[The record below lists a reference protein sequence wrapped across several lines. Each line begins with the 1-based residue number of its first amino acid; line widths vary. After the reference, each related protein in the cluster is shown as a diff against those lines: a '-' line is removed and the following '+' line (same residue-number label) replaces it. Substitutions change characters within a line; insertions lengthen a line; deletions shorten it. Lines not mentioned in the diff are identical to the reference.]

1 MYSKEQQLNQFKK
14 TKKKRCRECKK
25 LFVPTREMQSCCGY
39 ECEINY
45 ISKPKNLKNAI
56 KQGKEKRKKE
66 LAEKYPDKRALRK
79 RIQAIANKY
88 GRLMDYQRYMQE
100 GCITC
105 GKTGGKVDG
114 GHFLPTSTYPSI
126 RYYSKQIK
134 CQCIK
139 CNQFQ
144 GGMPKEYDIKM
155 RSIYGDDFVDNL
167 RLEHRK
173 STNYS
178 VEYMRKYI
186 RVINKRNKKL
196 ELRLDII

>member
-1 MYSKEQQLNQFKK
+1 MYSKEEQLKK
-14 TKKKRCRECKK
+14 SKKPTRKRCKECKK
-25 LFVPTREMQSCCGY
+25 LFVPVREMQTTCSIQCAL
-39 ECEINY
+39 NH
-45 ISKPKNLKNAI
+45 SQKPKAKKDYQLKN
-56 KQGKEKRKKE
+56 KKE

-79 RIQAIANKY
+79 SIQKTANKY
-88 GRLMDYQRYMQE
+88 GRLMDYQRYLQE

-105 GKTGGKVDG
+105 GKIGGKIDG

-134 CQCIK
+134 CQCIR
-139 CNQFQ
+139 CNQYNN
-144 GGMPKEYDIKM
+144 GMPKEYDIKM

-173 STNYS
+173 SANYS
-178 VEYMRKYI
+178 VEYMKKYI

-196 ELRLDII
+196 ELRLNL